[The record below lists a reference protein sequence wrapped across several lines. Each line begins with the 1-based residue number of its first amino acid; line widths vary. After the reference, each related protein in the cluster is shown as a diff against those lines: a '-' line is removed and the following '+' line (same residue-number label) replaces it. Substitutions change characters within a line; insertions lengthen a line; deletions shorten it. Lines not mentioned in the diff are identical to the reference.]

1 MKVPGQLLPFC
12 CGITSAATA
21 AAGTKSLGLAV
32 KPSAMHVGSYDSQS
46 RWFNLPLCDVSGWN
60 DVSGWDDVSGWNELF
75 EQFGMYVITT
85 CCTNMLHA
93 CTTTTLHTLGL
104 APYFSACDSCCF
116 WARHATMWLQHAA
129 CPRHIGHARNTSEQ
143 HTELY

>member
-32 KPSAMHVGSYDSQS
+32 EPSTMHIGSYERQS

-60 DVSGWDDVSGWNELF
+60 ELF
-75 EQFGMYVITT
+75 EQFCMYVITT
-85 CCTNMLHA
+85 CCTKLLHA

-129 CPRHIGHARNTSEQ
+129 CPLHIERAKKHKRTT
-143 HTELY
+143 H